1 MTLFLIMV
9 GLIIIVGIVE
19 NYIHNNNLKN
29 IDLKIHVNGT
39 RGKSSI
45 TRLIAGALREAGYK
59 TIAKTTG
66 TQPRL
71 IDENGDEET
80 INRWGIPRIVEQ
92 MKIISKIS
100 QRKPDALVMECMA
113 ISPEMQWITENK
125 MIKSNIGIISNVRLD
140 HTDKM
145 GASLEE
151 IAETLSLSI
160 PTEGELITSDQ
171 DFYQYFKNIANT
183 KNTNIHLGKPEDVND
198 DYLKKFKYPVYKEN
212 IACALQVSR
221 YLNIDDKI
229 AIKGMQKAKP
239 DPGTLRFFRY
249 SINNK
254 NIYLINAFAAN
265 DYISTLKTWNK
276 WKEWYQFNDYKHLP
290 IIGLYNNRSDRSFR
304 LKQLAK
310 LRNNIN
316 FKELIIMNNKLF
328 YINKFFLNNFNIEV
342 NIKKKSQ
349 NNATLLKDLITKYN
363 SDIILF
369 GLGNTKYQGM
379 DMINFFSKNG
389 VEITC

>member
-1 MTLFLIMV
+1 MV
-9 GLIIIVGIVE
+9 GIIIIVGIIE
-19 NYIHNNNLKN
+19 NYIHENNLKN

-71 IDENGDEET
+71 IDENGDERT

-100 QRKPDALVMECMA
+100 KKEPDALVMECMA

-125 MIKSNIGIISNVRLD
+125 MIKSDIGIISNVRLD

-145 GASLEE
+145 GDTLEE
-151 IAETLSLSI
+151 IAETLALSI
-160 PTEGELITSDQ
+160 PAEGELVTADQ
-171 DFYQYFKNIANT
+171 DFYQYFKTTANE
-183 KNTNIHLGKPEDVND
+183 KNTNTLPANADELSDY
-198 DYLKKFKYPVYKEN
+198 YLKNFDYPVYKEN
-212 IACALQVSR
+212 ITCALQVSR
-221 YLNIDDKI
+221 YLNIEDEI
-229 AIKGMQKAKP
+229 AIRGMQKAEP
-239 DPGTLRFFRY
+239 DPGTLRFFQY

-254 NIYLINAFAAN
+254 NVYLINAFAAN

-276 WKEWYQFNDYKHLP
+276 WKEWYEFNEYKNLP
-290 IIGLYNNRSDRSFR
+290 IIGVYNNRSDRSFR
-304 LKQLAK
+304 LKQLAE
-310 LRNNIN
+310 LRKNIN
-316 FKELIIMNNKLF
+316 FEELIIMNNKLF
-328 YINKFFLNNFNIEV
+328 HINKFFLNNFNIEV

-349 NNATLLKDLITKYN
+349 DNDNLFKDLMTKYN

-369 GLGNTKYQGM
+369 GFGNTKYQGM
-379 DMINFFSKNG
+379 DMINFFSENG

>member
-1 MTLFLIMV
+1 MV
-9 GLIIIVGIVE
+9 GIIIIVGIIE
-19 NYIHNNNLKN
+19 NYIHEDNLKN

-71 IDENGDEET
+71 IDENGDERT

-100 QRKPDALVMECMA
+100 KKEPDAVVMECMA

-125 MIKSNIGIISNVRLD
+125 MIKSDIGIISNVRLD

-145 GASLEE
+145 GDTLEE
-151 IAETLSLSI
+151 IAETLALSI
-160 PTEGELITSDQ
+160 PAEGELVTADQ
-171 DFYQYFKNIANT
+171 DFYQYFKTTANE
-183 KNTNIHLGKPEDVND
+183 KNTNTLLANADELSD
-198 DYLKKFKYPVYKEN
+198 DYIKNFDYPVYKEN

-221 YLNIDDKI
+221 HLNIEDEI
-229 AIKGMQKAKP
+229 AIRGMQKAEP
-239 DPGTLRFFRY
+239 DPGTLRFFQY

-254 NIYLINAFAAN
+254 NVYLINAFAAN

-276 WKEWYQFNDYKHLP
+276 WKEWYEFNEYKNLP
-290 IIGLYNNRSDRSFR
+290 IIGVYNNRSDRSFR
-304 LKQLAK
+304 LKKLAE
-310 LRNNIN
+310 LRKNIN
-316 FKELIIMNNKLF
+316 FEELIIMNNKLF
-328 YINKFFLNNFNIEV
+328 HINKFFLNNFNIEV

-349 NNATLLKDLITKYN
+349 DNDNLFKDLMTKYN

-369 GLGNTKYQGM
+369 GFGNTKYQGM
-379 DMINFFSKNG
+379 DMINFFSENG

>member
-1 MTLFLIMV
+1 MV
-9 GLIIIVGIVE
+9 GIIIIVGIIE
-19 NYIHNNNLKN
+19 NYIHEDNLKN

-45 TRLIAGALREAGYK
+45 TRLIAGSLREAGYK

-100 QRKPDALVMECMA
+100 KKEPDVVVMECMA

-125 MIKSNIGIISNVRLD
+125 MIKSDIGIISNVRLD

-145 GASLEE
+145 GDTLEE
-151 IAETLSLSI
+151 IAETLALSI
-160 PTEGELITSDQ
+160 PAEGELVTADQ
-171 DFYQYFKNIANT
+171 DFYQYFKTTANE
-183 KNTNIHLGKPEDVND
+183 KNTTTQLANADEISD
-198 DYLKKFKYPVYKEN
+198 DNLKNFDYPVYKEN

-221 YLNIDDKI
+221 HLNIEDEI
-229 AIKGMQKAKP
+229 AIRGMQKAKP
-239 DPGTLRFFRY
+239 DPGTLRFFQY

-254 NIYLINAFAAN
+254 NVYLINAFAAN

-276 WKEWYQFNDYKHLP
+276 WKEWYEFNEYKNLP
-290 IIGLYNNRSDRSFR
+290 IIGVYNNRSDRSFR

-310 LRNNIN
+310 LRKNIN
-316 FKELIIMNNKLF
+316 FEELIIMNNKLF

-349 NNATLLKDLITKYN
+349 DNANLFKDLMTKYN

-369 GLGNTKYQGM
+369 GFGNTKYQGM
-379 DMINFFSKNG
+379 DMINFFSENG